1 MLSDFTEF
9 EDIFKEASYKIDDS
23 NFLDDTDREIEE
35 DFTHLLK
42 DAMVGLIFALKIK
55 KLTLI
60 WK

>member
-23 NFLDDTDREIEE
+23 NFLDDTDREMEE

-42 DAMVGLIFALKIK
+42 DDIGRFDI
-55 KLTLI
+55 
-60 WK
+60 